1 MHRLRQ
7 LISLSSTGAALALG
21 TAMALVIVSCSTSP
35 TNPVSPSATTPD
47 ATAAGGG
54 IVKMSTPEP
63 TPDPT
68 PSPSPGNCS
77 PGYYKNHAIDSPG
90 NQENVWYDD
99 PPVDFPYCGG
109 AGQPTCADLL
119 EALQAGGQTSQKAAA
134 YLNSVTHFVCN
145 D

>member
-7 LISLSSTGAALALG
+7 LISVSSTGAALALG

-35 TNPVSPSATTPD
+35 TNPVSPSATTPE

-54 IVKMSTPEP
+54 IVKMTSP
-63 TPDPT
+63 TPTPS

-77 PGYYKNHAIDSPG
+77 PGYYKTHAIDSPG
-90 NQENVWYDD
+90 NQENVWYGASFGFCDN
-99 PPVDFPYCGG
+99 
-109 AGQPTCADLL
+109 AGQPSCADLL
-119 EALQAGGQTSQKAAA
+119 DDMLNGGGRAANAAA
-134 YLNSVTHFVCN
+134 DYLNSVTGFVCE